1 MPASSISN
9 KNKPT
14 LGNWETTKMSSK
26 IQINKRV
33 KGLPREELEKL
44 SKSDLIDKIIQ
55 LEAYNFQL
63 KNILNKK
70 LSDDDT
76 KNYDLVDELNT
87 LNECTLKAQN
97 DNNDGSNNK
106 EETPR
111 VASKKDKKRQFD
123 FSKCFR
129 RHVLMKFLYFGWDY
143 QGFAC
148 QEDSNATIEY
158 HLFRAL
164 TRACLIESR
173 NSSNYHRCGRTDKE
187 VSAFC
192 QVISIDIRSKFPP
205 SQQFDE
211 ESLKKEIDYCGLL
224 NRILPKNIQ
233 CIAWMPLHSPV
244 YSARFD
250 CIGRTYR
257 YYFPKGDLN
266 IEAMQQACKLLQTH
280 GDFRNFCKM
289 DVHNGV
295 VNYMRNLQSANV
307 YPCPNGQDENR
318 RGYSMYYLEIKAN
331 AFLWHQIRCIMAIL
345 LLIGQE
351 KEEPEVIAELL
362 DVEKNPCKPQYTPAI
377 GLPLNLF
384 QCDFRAKTC
393 RLDDDMAMDTE
404 DTLVEQRDS
413 LEEGNEPTDI
423 GKWIYNEENLHK
435 LIENVQSEWTQFS
448 IKSTMIR
455 NVLYNLEN
463 LLENEFKTKT
473 QQSQVLLLQDCV
485 KPRQYQK
492 LLTRKRCESLENRI
506 EHFVKKQR
514 LVVTQEAKDTEDS
527 LKINGKYGGLWAT

>member
-1 MPASSISN
+1 
-9 KNKPT
+9 
-14 LGNWETTKMSSK
+14 MSAK

-44 SKSDLIDKIIQ
+44 PKSELIDKIIQ

-70 LSDDDT
+70 LSAEDN
-76 KNYDLVDELNT
+76 KNNDLVEELNKLNDQCTIRTHEEDKDQQT
-87 LNECTLKAQN
+87 LRDDMTSQS
-97 DNNDGSNNK
+97 G
-106 EETPR
+106 
-111 VASKKDKKRQFD
+111 KKDKKRQFD
-123 FSKCFR
+123 FSKCFK

-192 QVISIDIRSKFPP
+192 QVISIDLRSKFPP
-205 SQQFDE
+205 EQQWDE
-211 ESLKKEIDYCGLL
+211 NCLKKEIDYCGLL

-233 CIAWMPLHSPV
+233 CIAWMPLRSPV

-257 YYFPKGDLN
+257 YYFPHGDLN
-266 IEAMQQACKLLQTH
+266 IEAMQRACNLLQTH

-295 VNYMRNLQSANV
+295 TNYMRNLQSASV
-307 YPCPNGQDENR
+307 HACPNGKDEYKS
-318 RGYSMYYLEIKAN
+318 GYSMYFLEIKAN
-331 AFLWHQIRCIMAIL
+331 AFLWHQIRCIMAIS
-345 LLIGQE
+345 LLIGQS
-351 KEEPEVIAELL
+351 KEDPEVITELL

-384 QCDFRAKTC
+384 QCDFRDKTC
-393 RLDDDMAMDTE
+393 RRLDE
-404 DTLVEQRDS
+404 
-413 LEEGNEPTDI
+413 EPTMEMEGIMSEPAEAPVESNEVSDI
-423 GKWIYNEENLHK
+423 GHWIYNEENLQK

-455 NVLYNLEN
+455 NVLHNLEN
-463 LLENEFKTKT
+463 LLENEFKTT
-473 QQSQVLLLQDCV
+473 TVQSQVLLLQDCV

-514 LVVTQEAKDTEDS
+514 LIVTGEKTEAADQ
-527 LKINGKYGGLWAT
+527 

>member
-1 MPASSISN
+1 
-9 KNKPT
+9 
-14 LGNWETTKMSSK
+14 MSSK

-44 SKSDLIDKIIQ
+44 SKTELIDKIIQ

-63 KNILNKK
+63 KNIFNKK
-70 LSDDDT
+70 LDENDDD
-76 KNYDLVDELNT
+76 LRDELKE
-87 LNECTLKAQN
+87 LNQLN
-97 DNNDGSNNK
+97 DQCKTEKPEDVNKKNAIEDSTEGSPENPNAVGNK
-106 EETPR
+106 
-111 VASKKDKKRQFD
+111 KNKKREFD
-123 FSKCFR
+123 FSKCHK

-143 QGFAC
+143 QGYAC

-192 QVISIDIRSKFPP
+192 QVISIDLRSKFPP
-205 SQQFDE
+205 E
-211 ESLKKEIDYCGLL
+211 EQYEEDSLKNEIDYCGLL

-233 CIAWMPLHSPV
+233 CIAWMPLRSPV

-250 CIGRTYR
+250 CVARTYR

-266 IEAMQQACKLLQTH
+266 IEAMQKACKLLQIH

-295 VNYMRNLQSANV
+295 TNYIRNLQAANV
-307 YPCPNGQDENR
+307 LPCPNVQDEQR
-318 RGYSMYYLEIKAN
+318 QGYSMYFLEIKAN
-331 AFLWHQIRCIMAIL
+331 AFLWHQIRCIMAVL

-351 KEEPEVIAELL
+351 KEEPEVITELL

-384 QCDFRAKTC
+384 NCEFREKTC
-393 RLDDDMAMDTE
+393 RRTDEELAMAAQTDDIVPPQEEIMDIDSTP
-404 DTLVEQRDS
+404 DTS
-413 LEEGNEPTDI
+413 P
-423 GKWIYNEENLHK
+423 WIYNEENLQK

-455 NVLYNLEN
+455 NVLHNLET
-463 LLENEFKTKT
+463 LLDEQFKP
-473 QQSQVLLLQDCV
+473 QAVQSQVLLLQDGV

-514 LVVTQEAKDTEDS
+514 LIV
-527 LKINGKYGGLWAT
+527 N

>member
-1 MPASSISN
+1 
-9 KNKPT
+9 
-14 LGNWETTKMSSK
+14 MSSK

-44 SKSDLIDKIIQ
+44 SKTELIDKIIQ

-70 LSDDDT
+70 LDENDE
-76 KNYDLVDELNT
+76 DLRDELKD
-87 LNECTLKAQN
+87 LSRVNEQCKMDAESGAAKNAKGVTETSTE
-97 DNNDGSNNK
+97 GETSETTVPNK
-106 EETPR
+106 
-111 VASKKDKKRQFD
+111 KNKKREFD
-123 FSKCFR
+123 FSKCHK

-158 HLFRAL
+158 HLFKAL

-192 QVISIDIRSKFPP
+192 QVISIDVRSKFPP
-205 SQQFDE
+205 EKQFDE
-211 ESLKKEIDYCGLL
+211 DSLKNEIDYCGLL

-233 CIAWMPLHSPV
+233 CIAWMPLRSPV

-250 CIGRTYR
+250 CVARTYR

-266 IEAMQQACKLLQTH
+266 IEAMQKACKLLQIH

-295 VNYMRNLQSANV
+295 TNYIRNLQSANV
-307 YPCPNGQDENR
+307 LPCPNVQDEQR
-318 RGYSMYYLEIKAN
+318 QGYSMYFLEIKAN
-331 AFLWHQIRCIMAIL
+331 AFLWHQIRCIMAVL

-351 KEEPEVIAELL
+351 KEEPEVITELL

-384 QCDFRAKTC
+384 KCEFREKTC
-393 RLDDDMAMDTE
+393 RRTDEELAAMEEAPTEEVALPAAQENVMDIDT
-404 DTLVEQRDS
+404 T
-413 LEEGNEPTDI
+413 PDI
-423 GKWIYNEENLHK
+423 CPWIYNEENLQK

-455 NVLYNLEN
+455 NVLHNLEN
-463 LLENEFKTKT
+463 LLDEEFKP
-473 QQSQVLLLQDCV
+473 QAVQSQVLLLQDGV

-514 LVVTQEAKDTEDS
+514 LIVNDS
-527 LKINGKYGGLWAT
+527 QPK